1 MQDIQHMQDMQNL
14 VNLLIDFRQSIRHQ
28 SEPYA
33 HASAVIKDPN
43 KSCRQ
48 DR

>member
-1 MQDIQHMQDMQNL
+1 MENMQDI
-14 VNLLIDFRQSIRHQ
+14 VNRLIEYRQSIRHA

>member
-1 MQDIQHMQDMQNL
+1 MQHMEEL
-14 VNLLIDFRQSIRHQ
+14 VDFLISYRQSIRHV

-33 HASAVIKDPN
+33 HASAVMKDPN

-48 DR
+48 CRNIWL

>member
-1 MQDIQHMQDMQNL
+1 MENMQNMQEL
-14 VNLLIDFRQSIRHQ
+14 VNLLIDYRQSIRHV